1 MADLPP
7 QDPTAGKP
15 DAGQQVVISDD
26 TQQHPGGVAHDAAL
40 AQSPASGPVG
50 PTANTTYIYAVI
62 AIGLG
67 ILFGLA
73 FALIALRP
81 NGRSNP
87 YDLGS
92 VVSNADGLTGHLIL
106 NWTDKLHYHLVV
118 EPSDPLKLAQFS
130 LAASSPPRPLS
141 FDIELKDS
149 AGSGLCNRTIV
160 LKFDPKQAAAFAAA
174 NSAPQDGAEDAS
186 PESSSQIGQ
195 GVDIAKAEA
204 LELKREYGQDI
215 FQNAVGPD
223 GQIDSISS
231 EGEMPCSRQAY
242 ERATSWSFSPDFPTL
257 DEQAAL
263 LKRQAAANNPTEEA
277 STDKAPAP
285 HRRAKKKPPA
295 PPTAFAIEGDDELV
309 GVDASRGIIETST
322 RKFFVIDKLTAADNS
337 AAWQDVPAN
346 VHYKCDLNAVC
357 SLRRAG
363 AMVVYARLRK

>member
-15 DAGQQVVISDD
+15 DAGQQVALADD
-26 TQQHPGGVAHDAAL
+26 TQQHPGGVPPEAVSTQSL
-40 AQSPASGPVG
+40 ASEPVG

-87 YDLGS
+87 NDLGS

-130 LAASSPPRPLS
+130 LAVSNPPRPLS
-141 FDIELKDS
+141 FDIELKDATGS
-149 AGSGLCNRTIV
+149 ALCNRTI
-160 LKFDPKQAAAFAAA
+160 LSKFDPKQAAAFAAS
-174 NSAPQDGAEDAS
+174 NGAPQDGAEDAGQAS
-186 PESSSQIGQ
+186 FGQIAQ

-204 LELKREYGQDI
+204 AELKREYGQDI
-215 FQNAVGPD
+215 FQNAIGPD
-223 GQIDSISS
+223 GQTDSISS
-231 EGEMPCSRQAY
+231 QGDIPCSRQAY
-242 ERATSWSFSPDFPTL
+242 DRATSWSFSPDFPTL

-263 LKRQAAANNPTEEA
+263 LNRQAAANNPTDEA
-277 STDKAPAP
+277 SADKTPAP

-295 PPTAFAIEGDDELV
+295 PLTAFAIEGDDELV
-309 GVDASRGIIETST
+309 GVDASKGIIETST

-337 AAWQDVPAN
+337 AVWQDVPAN

-357 SLRRAG
+357 SLKRAG
-363 AMVVYARLRK
+363 AMVVYARLRR